1 MHNDFFPRILVVSN
15 NSFSKTNSNGRTLGN
30 LFIGWPKDSLAQF
43 CISTTEPD
51 FDVCQN
57 YFCVPDKNVFDAFIH
72 FRKARRSAILAC
84 INTAANTRILTDKPS
99 IKTATKALIRHVV
112 WKNRWDSKE
121 FWNWVDEF
129 NADVALVMNSDSAFI
144 LEIAQKISERK
155 AIPLVMYNT
164 EGFYFF
170 EQNYMKI
177 TSFIDK
183 ASFCLYK
190 RIYRKVFRKLIQR
203 TSLSMHLNGKL
214 CKDFK
219 EEFGGKHEVLYS
231 SSSMKNKEY
240 VCDHNN
246 PIFNYIGNFGFD
258 RASALLDIADVL
270 RDINSKYILHIYG
283 RIPTDEIANRFKA
296 CSNIFLEGFVTYEQV
311 KHIMYHSTI
320 LFHAESQDAKYE
332 ESLRYGFSTKI
343 ADSLSCGVPFIMY
356 SRPSIAGADYIIE
369 TKAGWHASNKRELKE
384 SIIQALYNSKQ
395 RSIVLEQAN
404 KIASLNHNE
413 TITRLKFAQ
422 LIQDLSYEDK

>member
-1 MHNDFFPRILVVSN
+1 MISNKKILVISN

-30 LFIGWPKDSLAQF
+30 FLIGWPKDSLAQF

-51 FDVCQN
+51 FEVCQN
-57 YFCVPDKNVFDAFIH
+57 YFCIPDMNVFDAFKH
-72 FRKARRSAILAC
+72 FRKAKRSPILDC
-84 INTAANTRILTDKPS
+84 MNTAANTRILTSRPS

-112 WKNRWDSKE
+112 WKNRWDSEE
-121 FWNWVDEF
+121 FRNWVDEF
-129 NADVALVMNSDSAFI
+129 KADVVLVMNSDSAFL
-144 LEIAQKISERK
+144 LEIARKISERK

-170 EQNYMKI
+170 EQDYMKEI
-177 TSFIDK
+177 SFIDK

-190 RIYRKVFRKLIQR
+190 RIYRNAFRKLMQK

-240 VCDHNN
+240 VCDYNN
-246 PIFNYIGNFGFD
+246 PIFNYLGNFGFD

-270 RDINSKYILHIYG
+270 RDINPEFKLHVYG
-283 RIPTDEIANRFKA
+283 RIPTDEITNRFKA
-296 CSNIFLEGFVTYEQV
+296 CSNILLEGFVTYEQV
-311 KHIMYHSTI
+311 KHLMYHSTI

-332 ESLRYGFSTKI
+332 ESLRYGFTTKI
-343 ADSLSCGVPFIMY
+343 ADSLSCGVPFLMY
-356 SRPSIAGADYIIE
+356 SRPSVAGADYIIE
-369 TKAGWHASNKRELKE
+369 TKAGWYASNKRELKE
-384 SIIQALYNSKQ
+384 CIIQVLYNSER
-395 RSIVLEQAN
+395 RSIVLERA
-404 KIASLNHNE
+404 KEIAFLNHNE
-413 TITRLKFAQ
+413 KRLRVKFVQ
-422 LIQDLSYEDK
+422 LIQDLCNGKK